1 MLLKHFNE
9 FLKLCQAIY
18 FCYKVLTFRMSIFS
32 LNFYGG
38 YMMEF
43 DEMSG
48 LELQYA
54 QEEMHKHFILEEM
67 VSLCMQ
73 YGYEPTMDDFRNR
86 LNQAINRLIPVV
98 DTEV

>member
-1 MLLKHFNE
+1 MVYLLTI
-9 FLKLCQAIY
+9 L
-18 FCYKVLTFRMSIFS
+18 S
-32 LNFYGG
+32 LGLECVFYIGG

-43 DEMSG
+43 DELTG

-54 QEEMHKHFILEEM
+54 QEEMHKHFVLEEM
-67 VSLCMQ
+67 VALCLQ

>member
-1 MLLKHFNE
+1 VSSYLFLSYLLTILSLGLE
-9 FLKLCQAIY
+9 FVEVRCKRTY
-18 FCYKVLTFRMSIFS
+18 FV
-32 LNFYGG
+32 FYGG

-43 DEMSG
+43 DELTG